1 MKLESRR
8 SSEGGENAIDR
19 GEQKK
24 LRSKGK
30 RGYRD
35 SEREIEQVCNYV
47 LPSISPSSLP
57 PPPPPLSLPSLPLSL
72 PQICNPLGAGIL
84 HSLVKSSELQIL
96 ERCGHALT
104 LERPR
109 KCASLLSDF
118 ISSNNDRGSSSDSVS
133 ISTYTS

>member
-47 LPSISPSSLP
+47 LPSISPSSLS
-57 PPPPPLSLPSLPLSL
+57 PPPLSLPSLPLSL
-72 PQICNPLGAGIL
+72 PQICNPLRAGIL

-96 ERCGHALT
+96 ERCGHAIT
-104 LERPR
+104 QERSR

-118 ISSNNDRGSSSDSVS
+118 ISSNNDGGSSSDSVS